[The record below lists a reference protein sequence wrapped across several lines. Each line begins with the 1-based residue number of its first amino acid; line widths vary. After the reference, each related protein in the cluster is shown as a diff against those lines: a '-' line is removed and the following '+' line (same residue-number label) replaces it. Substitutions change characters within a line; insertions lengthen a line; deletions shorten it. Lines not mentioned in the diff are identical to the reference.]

1 MFSTSS
7 LSVGYNKKVLIN
19 GINISVAP
27 GKIIS
32 LIGPNGSGKSTVLK
46 TIVRELEILGGS
58 ISVCGKDISKEKND
72 FVARHISMVMTERLH
87 PE

>member
-32 LIGPNGSGKSTVLK
+32 LIGPSVSGKSTVLK
-46 TIVRELEILGGS
+46 TIVRELEILGG
-58 ISVCGKDISKEKND
+58 
-72 FVARHISMVMTERLH
+72 
-87 PE
+87 